1 MELKYKKLLLAGGGV
16 LVCSAAWLWM
26 LRLADDDGLGQFPH
40 AFLPH
45 GEVTYDAEAVIIR
58 LAPLESPPTPEG
70 LDPAWT
76 CSDHAFDDANGRPW
90 IFAMSPT
97 RSAPVGPVHPR
108 LKHSPPADQMHPFW
122 TPEAER
128 QLAAY
133 HRRFGG

>member
-1 MELKYKKLLLAGGGV
+1 MKPTHKKLLAIGGGLLV
-16 LVCSAAWLWM
+16 LGGAWLWLM
-26 LRLADDDGLGQFPH
+26 RPVDDDGLGQFPH

-45 GEVTYDAEAVIIR
+45 GETTYDAETVTIR
-58 LAPLESPPTPEG
+58 LAPLESPPSPAG

-90 IFAMSPT
+90 IFAL
-97 RSAPVGPVHPR
+97 SAQVGPVHPR
-108 LKHSPPADQMHPFW
+108 LKRSPPTDQMHPFW

-133 HRRFGG
+133 HRRFGGG